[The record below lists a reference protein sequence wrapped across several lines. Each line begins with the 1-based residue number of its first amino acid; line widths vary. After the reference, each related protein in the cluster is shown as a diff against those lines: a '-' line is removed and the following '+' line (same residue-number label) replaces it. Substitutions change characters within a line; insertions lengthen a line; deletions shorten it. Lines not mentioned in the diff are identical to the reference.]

1 AIFNGNRYTGVGVDR
16 LANPDL
22 KWEINK
28 QFDIGLELGLFSDRI
43 FIEADIYSR
52 KSQDMLLNRHLP
64 TTSRFSS
71 VLENIGSVKNRG
83 LELRLSTNNI
93 VSGHFNW
100 STDFNLSINR
110 NKVLHLH
117 GGSDIRTA
125 GNTIVR
131 EGLPVNTFMG
141 YVRMGTWG
149 LDE

>member
-1 AIFNGNRYTGVGVDR
+1 
-16 LANPDL
+16 
-22 KWEINK
+22 
-28 QFDIGLELGLFSDRI
+28 
-43 FIEADIYSR
+43 
-52 KSQDMLLNRHLP
+52 MLLDRPLP
-64 TTSRFSS
+64 TTSGVSS
-71 VLENIGSVKNRG
+71 VCENIGSMENRG
-83 LELRLSTNNI
+83 LELSLSTNNI
-93 VSGHFNW
+93 VSEHFNW

-149 LDE
+149 LDEAEEASKYRSEERRVGKEGR